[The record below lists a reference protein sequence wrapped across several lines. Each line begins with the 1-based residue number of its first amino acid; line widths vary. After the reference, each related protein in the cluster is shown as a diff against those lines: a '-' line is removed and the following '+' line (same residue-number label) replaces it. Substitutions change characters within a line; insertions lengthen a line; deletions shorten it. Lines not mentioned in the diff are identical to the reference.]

1 MEPVAPDWRSIGAPP
16 AQPGEQPGSGRALA
30 ALPTRQLALLG
41 GGFVAALVLGAMAT
55 LLVMPTPGGVLVD
68 AQDDAAIT
76 LDAGQSAGD
85 ASTRRVDVA
94 TLAQP
99 ATLVVDVE
107 GAVARPGLVH
117 VPAGGR
123 VADALELAGGFG
135 PTVDLA
141 AAATMLN
148 LAQEVT
154 DGLKIVVPAMGDTPV
169 GAASGGS
176 DAAGAAVG
184 GVVDLNRASE
194 AELDALPG
202 VGPATIAKVV
212 AARAEAPFQSIDE
225 LRSRGI
231 VGEATMTKLRDLVGV
246 GR

>member
-16 AQPGEQPGSGRALA
+16 AQPGVQPGSGRALA
-30 ALPTRQLALLG
+30 ALPARQLALLA

-68 AQDDAAIT
+68 AQDAAVIT
-76 LDAGQSAGD
+76 LDAGEPPRD
-85 ASTRRVDVA
+85 ASTRGVDAV

-99 ATLVVDVE
+99 AALVVDVE

-141 AAATMLN
+141 AAATTLN

-154 DGLKIVVPAMGDTPV
+154 DGLTIVVPAMGDTPV
-169 GAASGGS
+169 GATG
-176 DAAGAAVG
+176 GAADPVGAAAG

-202 VGPATIAKVV
+202 VGPATIAKIV
-212 AARAEAPFQSIDE
+212 AARAEAPFQSVDE

-231 VGEATMTKLRDLVGV
+231 VGEAAMTKLRDLVGV